1 MLCDF
6 QSILCLEKLL
16 KQLSYPLA
24 APSANISSRLSSVKA
39 SDVSEEFGSKVKFI
53 LNGGR
58 SQIGIESTIISL
70 IKEPTILRLGGIDIA
85 RIRRAIKKSFN
96 QNQF

>member
-1 MLCDF
+1 M
-6 QSILCLEKLL
+6 
-16 KQLSYPLA
+16 
-24 APSANISSRLSSVKA
+24 
-39 SDVSEEFGSKVKFI
+39 KFI

-85 RIRRAIKKSFN
+85 RIRRAIKKKVLIKINSKKKIVPGQSHLHYSPGIPLRINVKKPLKGEAFVLIKKN
-96 QNQF
+96 